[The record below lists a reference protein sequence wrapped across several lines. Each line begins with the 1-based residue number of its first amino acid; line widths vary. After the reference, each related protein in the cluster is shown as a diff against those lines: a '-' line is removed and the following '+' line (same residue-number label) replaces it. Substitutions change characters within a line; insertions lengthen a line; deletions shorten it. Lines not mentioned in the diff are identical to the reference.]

1 MADMILY
8 VKEEDIDK
16 VLSTCE
22 LQEIVKIDCF
32 EFNFPHFDTDHGKK
46 YAPGTLKKEQAVS
59 HIKEFFERY
68 SVEQEAMI
76 RDYQGVGVT
85 LVTSFL
91 GFFDERDN
99 LVAVAGCGDFD
110 FKDGMFAYE
119 YSDKLLEYK
128 G

>member
-8 VKEEDIDK
+8 VEKEDLER
-16 VLSTCE
+16 VLKTCE

-32 EFNFPHFDTDHGKK
+32 EINAPHFDIEHGKK
-46 YAPGTLKKEQAVS
+46 YAPGTFKEEQLIP
-59 HIKEFFERY
+59 HMKEYYERY
-68 SVEQEAMI
+68 NIEEEAII
-76 RDYQGVGVT
+76 RDYRGIGIT

-91 GFFDERDN
+91 GFFDEREN
-99 LVAVAGCGDFD
+99 LVAVAGCGDMD

-119 YSDKLLEYK
+119 YSKDLMPFK